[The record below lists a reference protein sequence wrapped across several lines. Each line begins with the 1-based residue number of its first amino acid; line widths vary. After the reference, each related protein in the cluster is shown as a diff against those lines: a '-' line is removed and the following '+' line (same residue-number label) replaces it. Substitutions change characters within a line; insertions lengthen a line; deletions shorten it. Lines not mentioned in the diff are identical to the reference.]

1 MSSALSPLV
10 APGPELSA
18 EELQRYS
25 RHLLLPEVAVLGQ
38 RRLKNSRVLVIGAG
52 GLGSPVISYLAAA
65 GIGVI
70 GVIDDDV
77 VDVSNLQRQ
86 VLHGNSSVGQPKVN
100 SAVAAVAELNPLVT
114 VLPIQERL
122 SSANA
127 LELFK
132 DYDLVLDGS
141 DNFATRYLVS
151 DACEILAKP
160 LVWGSILRFDGQV
173 SVFWAGHGP
182 SYRDVFPEPPPA
194 DAVPSCSEAGVFGL
208 LCGVIGSVMAGEA
221 VKLLTGIGAPLLGR
235 LQVYD
240 ALDSSWRTVRVSA
253 DPERSPVTEL
263 IDYEEFCGV
272 PLPETVAIP
281 WAAVSAAQQLVDV
294 RSPNETAL
302 GSVPGAIL
310 LPKSLL
316 DAKDYSLLPRDVG
329 LVLFCRTGL
338 RSAAAALAL
347 RAAGFERVWSVAGG
361 LDLTDTSVRD
371 SLQTPG

>member
-1 MSSALSPLV
+1 MSFALSPLV

-65 GIGVI
+65 GVGII

-86 VLHGNSSVGQPKVN
+86 VLHKNSSVGQPKVS

-114 VLPIQERL
+114 VQAIQERL

-127 LELFK
+127 LDLLGQ
-132 DYDLVLDGS
+132 YDLVLDGS

-173 SVFWAGHGP
+173 SVFWSGQGP

-221 VKLLTGIGAPLLGR
+221 VKLLTGIGEPLLGR

-263 IDYEEFCGV
+263 IDYQEFCGV
-272 PLPETVAIP
+272 QPAASVAIP
-281 WAAVSAAQQLVDV
+281 WSAVTPTQQLIDV
-294 RSPNETAL
+294 RSANETAL
-302 GSVPGAIL
+302 GSLPGAIVI
-310 LPKSLL
+310 PKAVL
-316 DAKDYSLLPRDVG
+316 DAKDYSLLPEDTE

-361 LDLTDTSVRD
+361 LGSAAGHAEVR
-371 SLQTPG
+371 S